1 MRFTIITPCLNRE
14 KFIAEAIESVL
25 AQQFNDVEHWIIDG
39 GSTDKTLDIVRRYP
53 HLHVVSEPDR
63 GVYDAF
69 NKGIERATGDALI
82 FLNSDDLLTPGTLAL
97 AQQIFQSAIGTQI
110 ISGGCEIFRRTD
122 GGKEIKMHCYDD
134 PRENQLNFRNVTLG
148 YPNINARIFRRSV
161 FDKLGRFDLTYAI
174 ASDRELLLRG
184 ALANIPDA
192 PVANIL
198 YRYRW
203 HEGSLTMNAGN
214 TTLSQAQHE
223 GLTLVA
229 SLLAKPSVT
238 DEQRRILQQ
247 WRRECV
253 STDVMIQVMNRKFS
267 QAARIFWPVFRQD
280 VLLPL
285 TLFRLGLFA
294 IGRRIRT
301 YYRLVRAEH
310 GA

>member
-25 AQQFNDVEHWIIDG
+25 AQRYHDIEHWIIDG
-39 GSTDKTLDIVRRYP
+39 GSTDKTLEIVGGYP
-53 HLHVVSEPDR
+53 HLRVLSEPDR

-69 NKGIERATGDALI
+69 NKGLDRATGDAVI

-97 AQQIFQSAIGTQI
+97 AQQIFQNALGTQVV
-110 ISGGCEIFRRTD
+110 SGGCEIFRRTD
-122 GGKEIKMHCYDD
+122 AGKEIKMHCYDD
-134 PRENQLNFRNVTLG
+134 PKQNQLNFRNVTLG

-161 FDKLGRFDLTYAI
+161 FDKLGRFDLAYAI
-174 ASDRELLLRG
+174 ASDRELLMRA
-184 ALANIPDA
+184 ALENIPDA

-198 YRYRW
+198 YRYQW

-214 TTLSQAQHE
+214 TSLSRAQRE
-223 GLTLVA
+223 GL
-229 SLLAKPSVT
+229 SLIAGFLAKPALT
-238 DEQRRILQQ
+238 DEQRKILRQ

-253 STDVMIQVMNRKFS
+253 STDVMIQVMNRRFRE
-267 QAARIFWPVFRQD
+267 AAGLFWPMVWRD
-280 VLLPL
+280 GLLPL
-285 TLFRLGLFA
+285 TLIRLGLLA

-301 YYRLVRAEH
+301 RYRLYQAEH

>member
-1 MRFTIITPCLNRE
+1 MRFTVITPCLNRE
-14 KFIAEAIESVL
+14 KFIAEAVESVV
-25 AQQFNDVEHWIIDG
+25 AQHYDDVEHWIIDG
-39 GSTDKTLDIVRRYP
+39 GSTDKTLDIVRSYS
-53 HLHVVSEPDR
+53 HLRVVSERDR

-69 NKGIERATGDALI
+69 NKGLDRASGGAVI

-97 AQQIFQSAIGTQI
+97 AQQIFQNAVGTQI

-122 GGKEIKMHCYDD
+122 TGKEIQMHCYDD
-134 PRENQLNFRNVTLG
+134 AKQNQLNFRNVTLG

-161 FDKLGRFDLTYAI
+161 FDKLGRFNLAYPM
-174 ASDRELLLRG
+174 ASDRDLLMRA

-214 TTLSQAQHE
+214 SSLSQAQQD
-223 GLTLVA
+223 GLNIIA
-229 SLLAKPSVT
+229 SLLAEPKIT
-238 DEQRRILQQ
+238 EDQRRILGQ

-253 STDVMIQVMNRKFS
+253 ATDVMIQVLNRRVGRAATIFS
-267 QAARIFWPVFRQD
+267 QTLRQEG
-280 VLLPL
+280 LLPF
-285 TLFRLGLFA
+285 TLMRLGSLA
-294 IGRRIRT
+294 LGRRVRT
-301 YYRLVRAEH
+301 YYRLLRAEH

>member
-14 KFIAEAIESVL
+14 KFIVEAIESVI
-25 AQQFNDVEHWIIDG
+25 AQQYDGVEHWIIDG
-39 GSTDKTLDIVRRYP
+39 GSTDKTLDIVRSYS
-53 HLHVVSEPDR
+53 HLRVLSEPDR

-69 NKGIERATGDALI
+69 NKGIDRATGDALI

-97 AQQIFQSAIGTQI
+97 AQQIFQNAIGTQI

-122 GGKEIKMHCYDD
+122 AGKEIKMHCYDD
-134 PRENQLNFRNVTLG
+134 PRQNQLNFRNVTLG

-161 FDKLGRFDLTYAI
+161 FDKLGRFDLAYAI
-174 ASDRELLLRG
+174 ASDRELLMRG

-214 TTLSQAQHE
+214 ATLSKAQHE
-223 GLTLVA
+223 GLTLIA
-229 SLLAKPSVT
+229 SLLAKPAVT

-253 STDVMIQVMNRKFS
+253 STDVMIQVMNRSFS

-280 VLLPL
+280 GLLPL
-285 TLFRLGLFA
+285 TLFRLGLLA

>member
-267 QAARIFWPVFRQD
+267 QAARIFWSVFRQD

-285 TLFRLGLFA
+285 TLFRLGLLA

>member
-25 AQQFNDVEHWIIDG
+25 AQQFNEVEHWIIDG

-267 QAARIFWPVFRQD
+267 QAARIFWSVFRQD

-285 TLFRLGLFA
+285 TLFRLGLLA